1 MRRVLL
7 LTLVGILLL
16 PSCGLVGLYSFGFS
30 PSDHSSGGGEL
41 KADSLLIDILAV
53 DETKTI
59 PGVLPKTFTTPN
71 YYLILRIRITND
83 SDLTQSFYSSNIRI
97 RLDNKEY
104 KHLATESYWYGK
116 AKDIVGVEG
125 LSYGSLIQP
134 GLSLERFLVFEVPY
148 SKEESD
154 YILYIRHSPHE
165 DSIRIIDWDES
176 SGLKHHYQS
185 ANKNCKKRVNGI
197 ENIPYIVLLCV

>member
-148 SKEESD
+148 SKDESD
-154 YILYIRHSPHE
+154 YILCIRHALHE
-165 DSIRIIDWDES
+165 DVIRIKDWYDS
-176 SGLKHHYQS
+176 SGEVPEKGTRLF
-185 ANKNCKKRVNGI
+185 
-197 ENIPYIVLLCV
+197 